1 MRILINN
8 EEVLCDKDFTISEEM
23 LATSSVTLNNV
34 YPKAWETTHDYVS
47 NFYYPKDYS
56 ICKIYD
62 GEDLIFCG
70 VVKRTGNISLNPRD
84 PHYCSLQ
91 VLDFK
96 TFLSEGDI
104 LNFVISNKT
113 IEEAINQVV
122 RFISSYGFV
131 VGEIKLDAKDDVI
144 GAYSTDEK
152 TPYDVFQYIADIT
165 NSRWFTRMVDEE
177 TVAIDFYDTDK
188 LPTKDDIEYTQE
200 WFEEN
205 LIDDM
210 SYSMD
215 TNDYRNKQVIL
226 SDEVFGG
233 INYTDTITA
242 SGYATQ
248 FLTSG
253 KIAVMTGATINGVV
267 VSFATNDDK
276 NAGVEADIYYTPG
289 ENQIETATQQAQ
301 GIIIEVTYTPLVQ
314 GREIVLNN
322 DEINRIS
329 SQINRNGVISR
340 YEDRND
346 TTSSDELR
354 QIGQS
359 YIKYKGSPE
368 ITLKIVSRANLYNI
382 GDVVNFNAPL
392 EDLSTEYMVKK
403 KSINYIATQS
413 VIWYTFEMT
422 SSFNSESAINYF
434 DNQRA
439 KRAGNI
445 SQGDYITRDIDIY
458 NTCQIK
464 WQNTTVTE
472 ITVTGDNVLNAP
484 LNTPFTQ

>member
-8 EEVLCDKDFTISEEM
+8 EEVVCDKNFTITEEM

-34 YPKAWETTHDYVS
+34 YPKSWEITKDYVN

-62 GEDLIFCG
+62 GEDLIFSG
-70 VVKRTGNISLNPRD
+70 IVKRTGNISLNPRD

-96 TFLSEGDI
+96 TFLSEGDT
-104 LNFVISNKT
+104 LNFVISNQT

-122 RFISSYGFV
+122 KFISRYGFS
-131 VGEIKLDAKDDVI
+131 VGEIELDAKNDVI
-144 GAYSTDEK
+144 GAYSTDKK
-152 TPYDVFQYIADIT
+152 TAYDVFQYIADIT
-165 NSRWFTRMVDEE
+165 NARWFTRMVDES

-188 LPTKDDIEYTQE
+188 LPKKDDIEYTQE

-205 LIDDM
+205 KIDDM

-215 TNDYRNKQVIL
+215 TNDYRNKQIIL
-226 SDEVFGG
+226 SNEVFGG
-233 INYTDTITA
+233 VNYTDTITA

-253 KIAVMTGATINGVV
+253 KIAVMTGATINGVIA
-267 VSFATNDDK
+267 SFATSDEKD
-276 NAGVEADIYYTPG
+276 AGIEADIYYKPG
-289 ENQIETATQQAQ
+289 ENQFETANQLAQ

-322 DEINRIS
+322 EEIERIS
-329 SQINRNGVISR
+329 TQINRNGIISR

-368 ITLKIVSRANLYNI
+368 ISLKIISRSNLYNI

-413 VIWYTFEMT
+413 VIWYTYELS

-445 SQGDYITRDIDIY
+445 AQGDYIIRDIDIY
-458 NTCQIK
+458 NTAQIK
-464 WQNTTVTE
+464 WQNTTITE
-472 ITVTGDNVLNAP
+472 IQVIGDNVLNAP
-484 LNTPFTQ
+484 LNAPFTK